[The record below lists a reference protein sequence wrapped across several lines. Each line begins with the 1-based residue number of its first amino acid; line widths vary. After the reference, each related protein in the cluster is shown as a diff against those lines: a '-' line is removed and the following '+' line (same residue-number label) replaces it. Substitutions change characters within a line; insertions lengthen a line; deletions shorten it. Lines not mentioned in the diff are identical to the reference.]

1 MQSDQIKV
9 VCGDWDYSTDAE
21 TMPSQERNVTD
32 IDVHPVFYSKALWN
46 DFALLHL
53 QSDFEIK
60 PHINVICLP
69 SSSDFS
75 DFDTNNCKAAG
86 WGKDAAGKKNQAFF
100 EFELQ

>member
-1 MQSDQIKV
+1 MVFLSPEKGAQLLPSNAYDQSTCPQR
-9 VCGDWDYSTDAE
+9 T
-21 TMPSQERNVTD
+21 Q
-32 IDVHPVFYSKALWN
+32 
-46 DFALLHL
+46 

-75 DFDTNNCKAAG
+75 DFDSNNCKAAG